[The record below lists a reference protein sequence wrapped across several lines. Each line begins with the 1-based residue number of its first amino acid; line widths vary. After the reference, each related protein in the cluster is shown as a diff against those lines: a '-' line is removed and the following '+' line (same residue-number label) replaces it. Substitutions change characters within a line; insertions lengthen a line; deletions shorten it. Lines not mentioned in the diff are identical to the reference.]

1 MNNMEKARPMPT
13 SAKRSLGRSAAK
25 TTLLLQHEFTDE
37 GGEEYGGTGFGD
49 FRTYMAAKQ
58 TKLQN
63 QAQASL
69 LDAKADASSDGRGSS
84 SSNNNNSYNTAGSQV
99 FRGCVIYING
109 YTGATHSSEMLQRLI
124 IANGGVH
131 VNHMW
136 GGRTTVT
143 HIVATTLTNRKR
155 EMFQDYRV
163 VTPEW
168 VLACVEQ
175 GKLLDWIEYHTVP
188 GMDPGQRT
196 LTMPKNPMT
205 AVTPNLRTSDL
216 NEKSSLQKYQQ
227 KAVKEAKAETD
238 TPAKDDLN
246 NNDDSFKSVPPIT
259 DPAFIT
265 YFYQHSR
272 LHHLSH
278 WKAELRRRYLP
289 PASVVAQ
296 LLAATAPSSSTER
309 PPILFHVDYD
319 SFFVAASLLS
329 RPELRDRPVVVVSG
343 SAQSSDVASANYVA
357 RRQYGIRNGMWLASA
372 RKCCPTLV
380 VLPLE
385 FVVYEQ
391 KSAALF
397 NVLNALGADLVYP
410 VSVDEAVVDVSSV
423 IYAQAEQRG
432 VSLEEAVAALAATVR
447 NRVREA
453 AGIEVSVGAGTNML
467 LARLALAQAKPA
479 GQHFLSALVT
489 AADEEGE
496 NTINKNPGAVTSGSF
511 SSVDDTLTLRDL
523 PGVGRS
529 IVQRLAAMGITS
541 LRQLRAPR
549 ALARLTNTFGPNHGV
564 RLHELGRGIDRTRLV
579 DCCVSDRK
587 SVGAEISW
595 GVRARNRAEVD
606 AFLGNL
612 LQEVC
617 RRLNDED
624 DDGTSEK
631 KPGKGAASSSS
642 SSSSC
647 SATTI
652 TAARGVTLK
661 VYRALPDADPTRAKR
676 LGHGQCDIYSRSR
689 TLGAATRDA
698 AVLFRVLRTLMDGMD
713 CPAERLRGVGIQ
725 LTKLERSAA
734 GASGG
739 TGAGGNRGLLRFVT
753 SAASP
758 KKSTAAMDIAEK
770 AMASAVNVGDALQAN
785 RIATID
791 TTTATPRGNNCSVD
805 NKVIK
810 DAHEVLRNDNDNY
823 IGPASDRDVTS
834 NSLVSHDIDASEI
847 DWDVY
852 QTLPASLRRVIRAEY
867 NLPVATA
874 SQLIREDAEVESE
887 AKAVEIAGSK
897 AVINPGWIRQTD
909 TAFDQGSL
917 ATRLPEEAA
926 LLREEAE
933 LEVQA
938 EQLEI
943 ERQIREQQQQQL
955 DKKKRISAPL
965 VPPPTKRARLTRRV
979 RVYQNTLTQQFPSGV
994 DPSSRR
1000 DGPHLEDTRKM
1011 IDASYNYFQHPSIL
1025 DVDVL
1030 QELPHAVLAELQRD
1044 LKLRGVVSTSS
1055 SHARKGIGIHN
1066 NNVINAGKAR
1076 DSNPQA
1082 GARLRSRLPPAPAR
1096 ESPLLDARYSLAEA
1110 GPLVVQWLTFAAEAG
1125 GGPHEA
1131 DVRVVTDYACR
1142 LAANPRY
1149 WRDAVRLVRNI
1160 ERELHLHAYSAWGP
1174 VVTSLKDTVRTAF
1187 EGQGVPVAL

>member
-1 MNNMEKARPMPT
+1 M
-13 SAKRSLGRSAAK
+13 SAKRSLARSADK
-25 TTLLLQHEFTDE
+25 TALLLQHEFTDE

-49 FRTYMAAKQ
+49 FRSYMAAKQ

-69 LDAKADASSDGRGSS
+69 LDAKADADTDGNSNSSTR
-84 SSNNNNSYNTAGSQV
+84 SQV

-124 IANGGVH
+124 VANGGVH

-143 HIVATTLTNRKR
+143 HIVAATLTNRKR

-168 VLACVEQ
+168 VLACIEQ
-175 GKLLDWIEYHTVP
+175 GKLLDWIEYRTVP
-188 GMDPGQRT
+188 NMDPGQRT
-196 LTMPKNPMT
+196 LAILKKP
-205 AVTPNLRTSDL
+205 VTPNLETSGL
-216 NEKSSLQKYQQ
+216 NEEPSLQKEQHIVPEP
-227 KAVKEAKAETD
+227 KPETD
-238 TPAKDDLN
+238 APVEANPDN
-246 NNDDSFKSVPPIT
+246 NPDGFNSVPPIT

-278 WKAELRRRYLP
+278 WKAELRRRYFP
-289 PASVVAQ
+289 PARVIAQ
-296 LLAATAPSSSTER
+296 LLATSPPSSATAKSAR
-309 PPILFHVDYD
+309 PPIIFHVDYD

-329 RPELRDRPVVVVSG
+329 RPELRDRPVVVASG

-372 RKCCPTLV
+372 RKCCPALV

-385 FVVYEQ
+385 FAVYEC

-397 NVLNALGADLVYP
+397 NVLNNLGADLVYP
-410 VSVDEAVVDVSSV
+410 VSVDEAVVDVSGV
-423 IYAQAEQRG
+423 VYEQAEQRG
-432 VSLEEAVAALAATVR
+432 VPLEEAVAALAATVR

-467 LARLALAQAKPA
+467 LARLALAHAKPA
-479 GQHFLSALVT
+479 GQHFLSALVP
-489 AADEEGE
+489 AADKEGE
-496 NTINKNPGAVTSGSF
+496 DTTNENPDGAGASF

-541 LRQLRAPR
+541 LRQLRAPHV
-549 ALARLTNTFGPNHGV
+549 LSQLTNTFGPNHGV
-564 RLHELGRGIDRTRLV
+564 RLHELGRGIDRTRLI
-579 DCCVSDRK
+579 DCCASDRK

-595 GVRARNRAEVD
+595 GVRTRNRAEVD
-606 AFLGNL
+606 TFLGNL

-624 DDGTSEK
+624 DGTNEKAPGTGTSSNS
-631 KPGKGAASSSS
+631 KPSPAMV
-642 SSSSC
+642 
-647 SATTI
+647 I

-661 VYRALPDADPTRAKR
+661 VYRALPDADPARAKR

-713 CPAERLRGVGIQ
+713 CPPERLRGVGIQ

-734 GASGG
+734 GAAGSAGV
-739 TGAGGNRGLLRFVT
+739 GGNRGLLRFVK
-753 SAASP
+753 SGASP
-758 KKSTAAMDIAEK
+758 KKPTAAAAIDIARK
-770 AMASAVNVGDALQAN
+770 TVTFAVNADES
-785 RIATID
+785 I
-791 TTTATPRGNNCSVD
+791 
-805 NKVIK
+805 IK
-810 DAHEVLRNDNDNY
+810 DASEVLHNDNHT
-823 IGPASDRDVTS
+823 GPASDRDV
-834 NSLVSHDIDASEI
+834 NSDSPIPRGIDTTEI

-852 QTLPASLRRVIRAEY
+852 RTLPASLKRVIRAEY
-867 NLPVATA
+867 NLPAATA
-874 SQLIREDAEVESE
+874 SQLIREEAEVEAE
-887 AKAVEIAGSK
+887 ADAVAGGET
-897 AVINPGWIRQTD
+897 VINPSHVIQANPAG
-909 TAFDQGSL
+909 QGSL
-917 ATRLPEEAA
+917 VIGLPEEDV

-933 LEVQA
+933 LEAQA

-943 ERQIREQQQQQL
+943 ERQIREQQQQN
-955 DKKKRISAPL
+955 KPNRI
-965 VPPPTKRARLTRRV
+965 PPPSPPPPPPLALPPAKRARLTRRP
-979 RVYQNTLTQQFPSGV
+979 RVYQNTLTQQFPGAPNTLAGNQRVV
-994 DPSSRR
+994 DA
-1000 DGPHLEDTRKM
+1000 G
-1011 IDASYNYFQHPSIL
+1011 YNYFRHPSIL
-1025 DVDVL
+1025 DVNVL
-1030 QELPHAVLAELQRD
+1030 QELPPAVLVELQRD
-1044 LKLRGVVSTSS
+1044 LKLRGVASAFSPDNMGVGTHNIT
-1055 SHARKGIGIHN
+1055 HAD
-1066 NNVINAGKAR
+1066 NAGNAGNA
-1076 DSNPQA
+1076 STPSSQA
-1082 GARLRSRLPPAPAR
+1082 LTRPPPVR
-1096 ESPLLDARYSLAEA
+1096 ESPLLDARYGPVEA

-1149 WRDAVRLVRNI
+1149 WRDAVGLVRII
-1160 ERELHLHAYSAWGP
+1160 ERELHLHACAAWGP
-1174 VVTSLKDTVRTAF
+1174 VVTGLKDTVRAAF
-1187 EGQGVPVAL
+1187 EAQGVPIAL